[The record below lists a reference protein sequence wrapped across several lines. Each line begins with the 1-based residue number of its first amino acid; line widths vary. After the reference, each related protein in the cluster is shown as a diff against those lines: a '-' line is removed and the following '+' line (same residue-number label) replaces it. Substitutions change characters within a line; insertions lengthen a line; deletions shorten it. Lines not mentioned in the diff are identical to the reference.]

1 MIKKLFIFKMRCVYF
16 FIIAS
21 ILLSTVSN
29 VSFGKDKTKNESLI
43 VFVPNTL
50 ESIVKD
56 ISKQFEKQK
65 SCKVILNVAGTHVLV
80 TQLKNGAECDVF
92 FSADKRYID
101 SLKKA
106 KYIDKYEI
114 FAKTKLCVIS
124 SSPDVKKFEDI
135 SKKGIRLC
143 IADPVSPIGMYTK
156 MVIDKIKNDN
166 KSLYSDIIGNI
177 ISQEFELTNVIQKV
191 KVGEADAGIVYF
203 TDAKLTKLKIIT
215 IPEKYNVVASHY
227 VAAVKKTKNPKLAK
241 DFIAFIKTK
250 TIAKLLKE
258 KGYE

>member
-21 ILLSTVSN
+21 FLFSTVSN
-29 VSFGKDKTKNESLI
+29 VSFSKDKTKKESLI

-65 SCKVILNVAGTHVLV
+65 SCKVVFNVAGTHVLV
-80 TQLKNGAECDVF
+80 TQLKNGAMCDVF
-92 FSADKRYID
+92 FSADRRYID

-124 SSPDVKKFEDI
+124 SSPSIKKFEDI

-156 MVIDKIKNDN
+156 MLIDKIKNDN
-166 KSLYSDIIGNI
+166 KSLYSGIIANI
-177 ISQEFELTNVIQKV
+177 ISQEFELTDVIQKV

-203 TDAKLTKLKIIT
+203 PDAKLTKLKIID
-215 IPEKYNVVASHY
+215 IPDKYNVVASHY
-227 VAAVKKTKNPKLAK
+227 VAAVEKAKNPKFAK
-241 DFIAFIKTK
+241 DFISFIKTK

>member
-1 MIKKLFIFKMRCVYF
+1 MLKKLFIFEMRCVYF

-21 ILLSTVSN
+21 FLFSTVSN
-29 VSFGKDKTKNESLI
+29 VSFSKDKTKKSLI
-43 VFVPNTL
+43 IFVPNTL

-80 TQLKNGAECDVF
+80 TQLKSGAKCDVF

-106 KYIDKYEI
+106 KYIDKYKI
-114 FAKTKLCVIS
+114 FARTKLCVIS
-124 SSPDVKKFEDI
+124 SSHGVKKFEDI
-135 SKKGIRLC
+135 SKKGIKLC

-156 MVIDKIKNDN
+156 MVIDKIK
-166 KSLYSDIIGNI
+166 KITRGLYSGTIDNI
-177 ISQEFELTNVIQKV
+177 ISREFELTDVIQKV

-203 TDAKLTKLKIIT
+203 PDAKLTKLKIID

-227 VAAVKKTKNPKLAK
+227 VAVVEKTKNPKLAK

-250 TIAKLLKE
+250 NIAKLLKE